1 MDQPEEALRTS
12 SLAALMRAARSTY
25 AEAVRGPLAESGFE
39 DIPRD
44 GVFALSAIG
53 LTEVSGG
60 QLGRWLGVS
69 KQAVS
74 QLLDT
79 LVLRG
84 YVERSIDPA
93 DRRRM
98 RLTLTDRGT
107 QVAALCRKAVERVEH
122 RVAEIVG
129 AAYVEHTRATLLALI
144 ELRAQLF
151 DPTSKGLQSDVQFR
165 SAHRR

>member
-1 MDQPEEALRTS
+1 MDQPEEALRTTC
-12 SLAALMRAARSTY
+12 LAPLLRAARSTY
-25 AEAVRGPLAESGFE
+25 AAAVRAPLTENGFE

-53 LTEVSGG
+53 LAEVSGG

-98 RLTLTDRGT
+98 RLMLTDRGT
-107 QVAALCRKAVERVEH
+107 QVVALCRKAVERVEQ

-144 ELRAQLF
+144 DLGAEWPAQA
-151 DPTSKGLQSDVQFR
+151 SKGP
-165 SAHRR
+165 

>member
-1 MDQPEEALRTS
+1 MVLPEEVLRTT
-12 SLAALMRAARSTY
+12 SLAALMRAARGTY
-25 AEAVRGPLAESGFE
+25 AAAIRGPLTENGFE

-84 YVERSIDPA
+84 YVERSIDPV

-98 RLTLTDRGT
+98 RLMLTDRGT
-107 QVAALCRKAVERVEH
+107 QVTSLCRQAVERVER
-122 RVAEIVG
+122 RVAGIVG
-129 AAYVEHTRATLLALI
+129 AASVEHTRATLLALI
-144 ELRAQLF
+144 DLGTELPARA
-151 DPTSKGLQSDVQFR
+151 SKGP
-165 SAHRR
+165 

>member
-1 MDQPEEALRTS
+1 MDRPEETLRTT
-12 SLAALMRAARSTY
+12 SLPALMRAARSTY
-25 AEAVRGPLAESGFE
+25 AAAVRAPLAECGFE
-39 DIPRD
+39 DVPRD
-44 GVFALSAIG
+44 GVFAISAIG

-84 YVERSIDPA
+84 YVERSINPV

-98 RLTLTDRGT
+98 RLMLTDRGT
-107 QVAALCRKAVERVEH
+107 QVATLCRQAVERVER
-122 RVAEIVG
+122 RVIETVG

-144 ELRAQLF
+144 DLGAELPSRA
-151 DPTSKGLQSDVQFR
+151 SKGS
-165 SAHRR
+165 